1 MDDLEPALLTWADQ
15 DDGCLALLDG
25 PADGEQVVRWV
36 SRSGAQ
42 LFGYAPEEVVGETL
56 TRLLRSPFAA
66 AQTEGVREVPLV
78 DPRRVV
84 RRVMP
89 VQRRDGTPLRMTATT
104 VPVVAGGRAA
114 WVLRLVQEPDVDR
127 VAEDLR
133 ASHERFRAL
142 ADRAP
147 IAIFSS
153 ESGLRLG
160 YVNDRFSEVFGE
172 TAERLAGMGWIE
184 HVHIG
189 DRGSVVDAMTRALEG
204 LQQELPLRVVHRDGQ
219 ERSVQARIVPVPS
232 SRRETGFVG
241 TLEDVTERR
250 AWEASLAYQA
260 SHDPLTGLFNR
271 RRLLELLSEDLRC
284 SGPERPA
291 LLFLDLDDFKHVN
304 DSLGHDAGDRLL
316 LEVARRLQEAVREGD
331 VVSRFGGDEFAVLCR
346 AVTDEAAATEVARR
360 LLEAVTGPVLL
371 GTKTFAVSGSI
382 GVVIAG
388 PGHAEAEDVLRDADV
403 AMYQAKA
410 AGKDCWALFDEQARI
425 RAQDRVDLARDLRSA
440 VEAGELT
447 VHYQPVVRLSAPGG
461 APPVLV
467 GVEAL
472 ARWTHPTRG
481 SVSPAEFIELAE
493 DNGLIG
499 ALGHHVLRQACRQM
513 VQWQESLGAAAPPS
527 VSVNVSALQMRLPD
541 FPDVVAAVLEET
553 GLQGKSL
560 CLELTESVV
569 MHDTAA
575 AAASFWRLHALGVR
589 VAIDD
594 FGTGYSS
601 LSVLRRLPFDQLKI
615 DRSLLPE
622 LSEDTVDPVVAAV
635 VALGKALDLDVV
647 AEGVETAEQVVE
659 LRRLGCPLAQGFL
672 FGRPLP
678 PAQLE
683 AWARDSA
690 RRHEEEACRS
700 RRSRGRPPEGSSRS
714 CCSSSSSCR
723 PHAQPPCGSCRSS
736 TTRTAARRTWPPRP
750 ASTRR

>member
-1 MDDLEPALLTWADQ
+1 MPERSAARPGVGTAAVPAPRDRAGWSPPGLRRSDVDGPPVVQELEPALLTWADQ
-15 DDGCLALLDG
+15 DEGCLALLDG
-25 PADGEQVVRWV
+25 DPESPVVRWV
-36 SRSGAQ
+36 SRCGAQ
-42 LFGYAPEEVVGETL
+42 VFGYAVEEVVGERL
-56 TRLLRSPFAA
+56 SRLLRSPFAA
-66 AQTEGVREVPLV
+66 AQADGVLEAPLV
-78 DPRRVV
+78 DARRTV
-84 RRVMP
+84 RRLLP
-89 VQRRDGTPLRMTATT
+89 VQRRDGSPLRMSATT
-104 VPVVAGGRAA
+104 VPVVSGGRQA

-127 VAEDLR
+127 VADDLR

-153 ESGLRLG
+153 ESGLRLA
-160 YVNDRFSEVFGE
+160 YVNDRFTEVFGDS
-172 TAERLAGMGWIE
+172 AERLAGVGWLE
-184 HVHIG
+184 HVHLS
-189 DRGSVVDAMTRALEG
+189 DRGAVVDALTRVLEG
-204 LQQELPLRVVHRDGQ
+204 LPQELPLRVVRGDGQ
-219 ERSVQARIVPVPS
+219 ERCVQARLVPVPS

-260 SHDPLTGLFNR
+260 THDPLTGLFNR
-271 RRLLELLSEDLRC
+271 RRLLELLSEELR
-284 SGPERPA
+284 SAGPERPA

-304 DSLGHDAGDRLL
+304 DSLGHEAGDRLL

-346 AVTDEAAATEVARR
+346 GVVDEASATEVARR
-360 LLEAVTGPVLL
+360 LLTAVTGRVLL
-371 GTKTFAVSGSI
+371 GKTSVAVSASI

-410 AGKDCWALFDEQARI
+410 AGKDCWALFDEEARL
-425 RAQDRVDLARDLRSA
+425 RAQDRVDLARDLRQA
-440 VEAGELT
+440 VEAESLT
-447 VHYQPVVRLSAPGG
+447 VDYQPVVRLSALDAG
-461 APPVLV
+461 APELV

-472 ARWTHPTRG
+472 ARWRHPSRG
-481 SVSPAEFIELAE
+481 MVSPADFIALAE
-493 DNGLIG
+493 ENGLIG
-499 ALGHHVLRQACRQM
+499 ALGLHVLRLACAQM
-513 VQWQESLGAAAPPS
+513 VRWQQELGTAAPPS

-541 FPDVVAAVLEET
+541 FPELVAQVLEET
-553 GLQGKSL
+553 GLAGPSL

-589 VAIDD
+589 VSIDD

-601 LSVLRRLPFDQLKI
+601 LSVLRQLPFDQLKI
-615 DRSLLPE
+615 DRSLLPD
-622 LSEDTVDPVVAAV
+622 LSATGDPVVAAV

-678 PAQLE
+678 PDQL
-683 AWARDSA
+683 ASWVT
-690 RRHEEEACRS
+690 
-700 RRSRGRPPEGSSRS
+700 GRADAGQ
-714 CCSSSSSCR
+714 
-723 PHAQPPCGSCRSS
+723 AVQP
-736 TTRTAARRTWPPRP
+736 
-750 ASTRR
+750 